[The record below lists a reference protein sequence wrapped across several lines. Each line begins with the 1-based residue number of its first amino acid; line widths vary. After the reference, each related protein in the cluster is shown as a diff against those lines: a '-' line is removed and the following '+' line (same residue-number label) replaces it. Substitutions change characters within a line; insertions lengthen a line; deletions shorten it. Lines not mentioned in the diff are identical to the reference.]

1 MVQELQKHPELH
13 GVLVALITPFTDD
26 GSKIDEGR
34 LKAHID
40 HIIDAGCHGLVPG
53 GSTGEFA
60 AMDIDE
66 RKQLAALC
74 VKYAA
79 GRVPVVVGV
88 GSTNVREVLEL
99 SVHAAE
105 SGAGALMVVPPFYD
119 APNYEQLRKFLS
131 DVSNASNLPIVYYHI
146 PAASGSALTPS
157 QIAGLSEVGVQY
169 LKDTSRNAPSYTE
182 VVCAHSDKITAF
194 NGWDTLTFNGLALG
208 AKGCVWGASNIIP
221 ELSFQLWD
229 AISVKKDL
237 ELGRSLWEK
246 IFPICHFL
254 EQHNYSSAVKTAME
268 IQGFKTGGVRAPFS
282 LLKDEARAE
291 LRTILVAAGLQ
302 VAEE

>member
-1 MVQELQKHPELH
+1 MVQELQRHPELH

-26 GSKIDEGR
+26 GSKIDEAR

-60 AMDIDE
+60 AMDLSE
-66 RKQLAALC
+66 RKQLTALC

-88 GSTNVREVLEL
+88 GSTNVREVLDL
-99 SVHAAE
+99 SVHAADA
-105 SGAGALMVVPPFYD
+105 GAAALMVVPPFYD
-119 APNYEQLRKFLS
+119 APSYEQLQKFLS
-131 DVSNASNLPIVYYHI
+131 DVSKASSLPIVYYHI
-146 PAASGSALTPS
+146 PAASGMALTPS
-157 QIAGLSEVGVQY
+157 QIAGLSETGVQY
-169 LKDTSRNAPSYTE
+169 LKDTSGNAPSYTE
-182 VVCAHSDKITAF
+182 VICAHSDKITAF
-194 NGWDTLTFNGLALG
+194 NGWDTLTFNSLALG

-237 ELGRSLWEK
+237 ELGRSLWKK

-268 IQGFKTGGVRAPFS
+268 IQGFRTGGVRAPFS
-282 LLKDEARAE
+282 LLQDEPRVE
-291 LRTILVAAGLQ
+291 LKKLLVEAGLQ